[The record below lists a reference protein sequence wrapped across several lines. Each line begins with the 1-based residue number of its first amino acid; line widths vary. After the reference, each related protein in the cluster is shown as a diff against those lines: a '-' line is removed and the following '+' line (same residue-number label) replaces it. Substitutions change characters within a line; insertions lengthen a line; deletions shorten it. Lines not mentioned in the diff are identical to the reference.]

1 MKAEKF
7 SINSLKDVEV
17 HFEDLSVLIKGIM
30 SDLDEQ
36 SGKNDALQVAIGF
49 LIAKHRHCQRLSII
63 SLRLR

>member
-36 SGKNDALQVAIGF
+36 VERMTLYK
-49 LIAKHRHCQRLSII
+49 
-63 SLRLR
+63 